1 MLTWGAQTYVKR
13 MLENYE
19 KMFGEPVPKREIH
32 APLDPNDHPELDS
45 TEFCSMGRMKMYWS
59 MIGELQWAVTL
70 GRIDIMCAV
79 VTMASFRP
87 QPREGHLE
95 RLKRIYQYLRN
106 YKKTA
111 IKFNVEMPDYTRY
124 NVIDANWGTT
134 YHPCSEEIGSDIPLP
149 KGKPVMMTTFV
160 DANLMSDYVT
170 GRSRTGIL
178 HMLNKTPID
187 WFSKKQASVETAT
200 YGSEF
205 VAARIAVNQI
215 VELRHEL
222 RYLGVQLTGP
232 SWMFGDNLAVVNSA
246 TMPNGRLQKWSHIL
260 NYHRIREAQA
270 TKIVNFVHLHGK
282 DNPVDILTKF

>member
-1 MLTWGAQTYVKR
+1 V
-13 MLENYE
+13 
-19 KMFGEPVPKREIH
+19 EI
-32 APLDPNDHPELDS
+32 
-45 TEFCSMGRMKMYWS
+45 
-59 MIGELQWAVTL
+59 
-70 GRIDIMCAV
+70 
-79 VTMASFRP
+79 
-87 QPREGHLE
+87 
-95 RLKRIYQYLRN
+95 
-106 YKKTA
+106 
-111 IKFNVEMPDYTRY
+111 PDYTRY
-124 NVIDANWGTT
+124 NVIDTNWGTT

-205 VAARIAVNQI
+205 VAARIAVDQI

-246 TMPNGRLQKWSHIL
+246 TMPNGRLQKRSHIL
-260 NYHRIREAQA
+260 NYHRVREAQA
-270 TKIVNFVHLHGK
+270 AKIVNFVHMNGK
-282 DNPVDILTKF
+282 DNPADILTKFRSSREWYELLKPILFWRAKDNRIGSHIAEGSITMSADLPSDRMDRRPDLDRMDRRTDDGSGWKVGHNTKDD